1 MTSATA
7 DLVDAEDEVVKS
19 ELRSDIAQ
27 AVSDVV
33 IALEKQG
40 KDFRTALERQGSELR
55 IALERQGSELRIA
68 LERQGSELRIALE
81 RQGSEL
87 SSAIERQNTIL
98 DQRLATAAYLIF
110 GGSAVG
116 HLATIGV
123 VISLVR

>member
-1 MTSATA
+1 MTTATVE
-7 DLVDAEDEVVKS
+7 LVDAKDEAVKS
-19 ELRSDIAQ
+19 ELRLDMAQ

-40 KDFRTALERQGSELR
+40 KDFR

-87 SSAIERQNTIL
+87 SSAIERQSAAL

-110 GGSAVG
+110 RGSAVG
-116 HLATIGV
+116 HLATVGV

>member
-1 MTSATA
+1 MTTATV
-7 DLVDAEDEVVKS
+7 DLVDAKDEAVKS
-19 ELRSDIAQ
+19 ELRLDMAQ

-40 KDFRTALERQGSELR
+40 KDFR
-55 IALERQGSELRIA
+55 
-68 LERQGSELRIALE
+68 IALE

-87 SSAIERQNTIL
+87 SSAIERQNAIL

-116 HLATIGV
+116 HLATVGV